1 MQGIAK
7 QRGKRL
13 VTGACRV
20 VLTHGTAK
28 HRIEING
35 IGSQGNA
42 VQSSAT
48 HRTAKQSKAA
58 YPLATEGSPIC
69 FHPLDRHDWRRFIKE
84 TAMAIRHAS
93 VKITG
98 IAPMLQNN
106 PQTVDPFNRYAKA
119 KKAITNKRAKTDDD
133 LLELG
138 NIETESKIYFDDKIG
153 VYVPAT
159 WLTEAII
166 VSAFSIAKIG
176 RAKMRGGLFA
186 TKPKIKLHY
195 KGMEKVKTITDI
207 VMNPDFRQRMLLKQ
221 GQVRVPKD
229 APIYHDWHFETD
241 LEYDDTV
248 VDFSS
253 LKKIIERA
261 AMYGGFGDFRP
272 TFGRATAEVTD
283 E

>member
-1 MQGIAK
+1 
-7 QRGKRL
+7 
-13 VTGACRV
+13 
-20 VLTHGTAK
+20 
-28 HRIEING
+28 
-35 IGSQGNA
+35 
-42 VQSSAT
+42 
-48 HRTAKQSKAA
+48 
-58 YPLATEGSPIC
+58 
-69 FHPLDRHDWRRFIKE
+69 
-84 TAMAIRHAS
+84 MAIRHAS

-186 TKPKIKLHY
+186 TESKIKLHY

-229 APIYHDWHFETD
+229 APIYHDWHFETA

-248 VDFSS
+248 VDFGS